1 MEEEWLE
8 NSMQSF
14 LTRGRKGEEGRE
26 SYQRGRKGEWE
37 ELLNREEREG

>member
-14 LTRGRKGEEGRE
+14 LTREGKGEDGRE
-26 SYQRGRKGEWE
+26 FYQRGR
-37 ELLNREEREG
+37 RENGKSC

>member
-14 LTRGRKGEEGRE
+14 LTRERKGEEFGRE
-26 SYQRGRKGEWE
+26 FYQRGR
-37 ELLNREEREG
+37 RENGKSC